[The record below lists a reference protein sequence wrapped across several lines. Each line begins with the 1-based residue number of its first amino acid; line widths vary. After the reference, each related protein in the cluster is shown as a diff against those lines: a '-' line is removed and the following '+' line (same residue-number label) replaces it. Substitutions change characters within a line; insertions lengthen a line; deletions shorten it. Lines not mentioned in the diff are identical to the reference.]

1 MYQHLLKSV
10 ESGFVEHLLLVPAFY
25 LCPTENWF
33 GLPEGA
39 SRAGKQMDVG
49 SVLVCP
55 AGKVL
60 G

>member
-10 ESGFVEHLLLVPAFY
+10 ESCFLEH
-25 LCPTENWF
+25 F